1 MLFRRVED
9 EAVLLDLR
17 SGMYFGLNDAGARA
31 WQLIVEHGA
40 LSLVLAT
47 LVDEYAV
54 ERDVVTRDLLALVE
68 QLVARKLATLTP
80 NAG

>member
-1 MLFRRVED
+1 VLFRRVED

-17 SGMYFGLNDAGARA
+17 SGMYFGLNDVGARA
-31 WQLIVEHGA
+31 WQLIVDHGA

-47 LVDEYAV
+47 LVDEYAA
-54 ERDVVTRDLLALVE
+54 EREVVARDLLALVE
-68 QLVARKLATLTP
+68 QLVARKLATVTP